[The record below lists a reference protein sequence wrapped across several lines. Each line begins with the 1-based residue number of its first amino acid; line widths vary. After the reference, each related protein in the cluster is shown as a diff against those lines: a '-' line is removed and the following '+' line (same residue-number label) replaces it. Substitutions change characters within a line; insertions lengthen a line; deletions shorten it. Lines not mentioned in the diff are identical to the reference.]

1 MKRKGKRRE
10 KRTTTTTKPEYI
22 PGGTSREE
30 PSGRGH
36 GNLPQHSCLED
47 STERRVWQAT
57 VLGAAKSQTRL
68 KQLSMH
74 LRLNKE
80 DKSEAIL
87 EIKII

>member
-1 MKRKGKRRE
+1 MKN
-10 KRTTTTTKPEYI
+10 P
-22 PGGTSREE
+22 PANAGGMRDAGLILGLAR